1 MKVKCTVSYDG
12 THFKGYQVQPG
23 QRTVQTE
30 IESALARMHKQDEL
44 IPIVASGRTDSGV
57 HAKGQVIHFD
67 TPLAIPME
75 RWPFALNSLLP
86 DDIRVLKAEEVDESF
101 HARFGVVSKEYRY
114 RVSTETHQNVFTRQ
128 YVCHYPY
135 PLDVDK
141 MREAAGHLIGTH
153 DFTSFCAAN
162 TEVQDKVRE
171 IYALEWKNVS
181 DGLEM
186 RVRGN
191 GFLYNMVR
199 IIAGTLLEIG
209 SGKFHPE
216 EIKAMLAA
224 RNREAAG
231 KTAPSHGLYLWEVF
245 YDN

>member
-1 MKVKCTVSYDG
+1 MKVKCIVSYDG
-12 THFKGYQVQPG
+12 TNFKGYQVQPG

-30 IESALARMHKQDEL
+30 LESALARMHKQTE
-44 IPIVASGRTDSGV
+44 PISVVASGRTDSGV
-57 HAKGQVIHFD
+57 HAKGQVIHFH
-67 TPLAIPME
+67 TPLIIPME

-86 DDIRVLKAEEVDESF
+86 DDIRILKAEEVDESF
-101 HARFGVVSKEYRY
+101 HARFSVASKEYRY
-114 RVSTETHQNVFTRQ
+114 VVSTETHQNVFMRH
-128 YVCHYPY
+128 YACHYPY
-135 PLDVDK
+135 RLDVDRMK
-141 MREAAGHLIGTH
+141 EAATYLIGTY

-162 TEVQDKVRE
+162 TEVQDKVRT
-171 IYALEWKNVS
+171 IYTLEWKNAS

-199 IIAGTLLEIG
+199 IIAGTLLEVG
-209 SGKFHPE
+209 AGKFRPE
-216 EIKAMLAA
+216 DVKAMLAA
-224 RNREAAG
+224 RNRKAAG

>member
-23 QRTVQTE
+23 QRTIQTE

-86 DDIRVLKAEEVDESF
+86 DDIRVLKVEEVDESF
-101 HARFGVVSKEYRY
+101 HARFSVVSKEYRY
-114 RVSTETHQNVFTRQ
+114 KVSTETHQNVFTRQ
-128 YVCHYPY
+128 YACHYPY

-141 MREAAGHLIGTH
+141 MREAAEHLIGTH

-162 TEVQDKVRE
+162 TEVQDK
-171 IYALEWKNVS
+171 
-181 DGLEM
+181 M
-186 RVRGN
+186 RR
-191 GFLYNMVR
+191 FTPL
-199 IIAGTLLEIG
+199 
-209 SGKFHPE
+209 SGK
-216 EIKAMLAA
+216 
-224 RNREAAG
+224 
-231 KTAPSHGLYLWEVF
+231 TSQTGLKCV
-245 YDN
+245 

>member
-30 IESALARMHKQDEL
+30 IESVLARMHKQDEL

-101 HARFGVVSKEYRY
+101 HARFGVASKEYRY
-114 RVSTETHQNVFTRQ
+114 RVSMETHQNVFTRQ
-128 YVCHYPY
+128 YACHYPY

-171 IYALEWKNVS
+171 IYTLEWKNVS

>member
-1 MKVKCTVSYDG
+1 M
-12 THFKGYQVQPG
+12 
-23 QRTVQTE
+23 
-30 IESALARMHKQDEL
+30 
-44 IPIVASGRTDSGV
+44 
-57 HAKGQVIHFD
+57 
-67 TPLAIPME
+67 
-75 RWPFALNSLLP
+75 
-86 DDIRVLKAEEVDESF
+86 RV
-101 HARFGVVSKEYRY
+101 
-114 RVSTETHQNVFTRQ
+114 
-128 YVCHYPY
+128 
-135 PLDVDK
+135 
-141 MREAAGHLIGTH
+141 
-153 DFTSFCAAN
+153 
-162 TEVQDKVRE
+162 

>member
-1 MKVKCTVSYDG
+1 MKVKFTVSYDG
-12 THFKGYQVQPG
+12 TQFKGYQVQPK
-23 QRTVQTE
+23 QRTVQAE
-30 IESALARMHKQDEL
+30 LEAALARMHKQIEP
-44 IPIVASGRTDSGV
+44 IPVVASGRTDSGV
-57 HAKGQVIHFD
+57 HAKGQVVHFQ
-67 TPLAIPME
+67 TPLTIPME
-75 RWPFALNSLLP
+75 KWPFALNSLLP
-86 DDIRVLKAEEVDESF
+86 DDIRILKAEKVDDSF
-101 HARFGVVSKEYRY
+101 HARFSVVSKEYRY
-114 RVSTETHQNVFTRQ
+114 VVSTEKHQNVFTRH
-128 YVCHYPY
+128 YACHYPY
-135 PLDVDK
+135 ELNMEL
-141 MREAAGHLIGTH
+141 MREACSYLIGTH

-162 TEVQDKVRE
+162 TEVEDKVRT
-171 IYALEWKNVS
+171 IYALEWLYSS

-209 SGKFHPE
+209 TGKFRPE
-216 EIKAMLAA
+216 EVKQMLAA